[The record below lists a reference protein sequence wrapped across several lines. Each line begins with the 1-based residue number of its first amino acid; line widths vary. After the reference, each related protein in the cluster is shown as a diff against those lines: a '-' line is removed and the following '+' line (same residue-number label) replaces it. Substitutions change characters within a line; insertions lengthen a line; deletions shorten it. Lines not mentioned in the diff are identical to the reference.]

1 MKKRILVLSIII
13 VLILVCVC
21 FCSKHASDK
30 STGATAETTDIPTSE
45 PTETSTPEATESP
58 TLEPTATP
66 TPEPTATPTPELTA
80 TPTPEPT
87 ATPTPVPTAT
97 PTPEPT
103 ATPTP
108 VPTATPIPEPTATPT
123 PVPTPVPFPYELHV
137 MYYDSLGY
145 PYYYYIGL
153 NALYISPEDDAKNL
167 ACVKAQSNY
176 VYEHFSREDGC
187 CSLSTYW
194 GPVGET
200 PDGKP
205 IYVQFISVCN
215 DVSLG
220 SAESRGIY
228 TAGMGY

>member
-1 MKKRILVLSIII
+1 MKKRILVLSVII
-13 VLILVCVC
+13 VLILACVC

-30 STGATAETTDIPTSE
+30 STGATAETTDIPTPV
-45 PTETSTPEATESP
+45 PTETSTPEATEV
-58 TLEPTATP
+58 P

-87 ATPTPVPTAT
+87 ATPTPEPTAT

-153 NALYISPEDDAKNL
+153 NALYISPEDDAKNM
-167 ACVKAQSNY
+167 ACQNAQSNY
-176 VYEHFSREDGC
+176 VFEHFKQADGS
-187 CSLSTYW
+187 CSLNTWW

-205 IYVQFISVCN
+205 IYVQFIYECN
-215 DVSLG
+215 GVLLG